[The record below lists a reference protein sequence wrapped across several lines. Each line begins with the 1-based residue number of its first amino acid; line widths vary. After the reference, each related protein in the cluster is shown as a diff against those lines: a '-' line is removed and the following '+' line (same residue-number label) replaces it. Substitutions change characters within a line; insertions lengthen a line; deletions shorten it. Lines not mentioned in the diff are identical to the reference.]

1 MSIYDSINFDKLVN
15 IQLSKWRELRSK
27 KMKKLDIEFFK
38 ALETN
43 DDLMK
48 EKISLLKKELRDIT
62 KFDFSILSME
72 EIPNYYPDC
81 LK

>member
-1 MSIYDSINFDKLVN
+1 MSVFDPINFDKLVN
-15 IQLSKWRELRSK
+15 IQLNKWREIREE

-38 ALETN
+38 CLEV
-43 DDLMK
+43 DDEDKKK
-48 EKISLLKKELRDIT
+48 EISSLKKDLRDVT
-62 KFDFSILSME
+62 KFDFSKISIE